1 MHKRLFNRNQQS
13 VRYNS
18 KPFNSIVSIIAR
30 AGQPL
35 MNQFSIFI
43 FNRYYII
50 CIVIRLYTKRGIDK
64 NKTVTKRKDQQKKS
78 HKNVNEIMS
87 SSIWFDK
94 VEIEMNE
101 HIHTYTELPFNI
113 THVYIFWHI
122 NMYMDCVAY
131 NKYLCCHLPY
141 HISCWSRVDAFF
153 NTKKKLTKKISQN
166 A

>member
-1 MHKRLFNRNQQS
+1 M
-13 VRYNS
+13 
-18 KPFNSIVSIIAR
+18 
-30 AGQPL
+30 
-35 MNQFSIFI
+35 
-43 FNRYYII
+43 
-50 CIVIRLYTKRGIDK
+50 RLYTKRGIDK

-101 HIHTYTELPFNI
+101 HIHTYTELPSDI

-122 NMYMDCVAY
+122 NIYIYMDCVAY

-141 HISCWSRVDAFF
+141 HISC
-153 NTKKKLTKKISQN
+153 
-166 A
+166 